1 MSTPVFFTTLGLF
14 LGTVLLIFAMRYASA
29 VLAARAKVAAE
40 GAYQAL
46 AEKAVGL
53 QAQNE
58 AALASIKAELDA
70 VSASLASV
78 EKILKQVG

>member
-1 MSTPVFFTTLGLF
+1 MSAPVFFTTIGLF

-29 VLAARAKVAAE
+29 VLTARVRAGSE

-46 AEKAVGL
+46 AEKAFAL
-53 QAQNE
+53 ESRNE
-58 AALASIKAELDA
+58 AALAAIRAELGA
-70 VSASLASV
+70 VSASLAAV

>member
-1 MSTPVFFTTLGLF
+1 MSAPVFFSAFGLL

-29 VLAARAKVAAE
+29 LLTARSRAAAE

-46 AEKAVGL
+46 AEKAVAL
-53 QAQNE
+53 QTHNE
-58 AALASIKAELDA
+58 AALASIKAELAA
-70 VSASLASV
+70 VSVSLASV

>member
-1 MSTPVFFTTLGLF
+1 MSTPVFFTTVCLF
-14 LGTVLLIFAMRYASA
+14 LGAAVLIFAMKYVSSA
-29 VLAARAKVAAE
+29 LSARARIAAE

-46 AEKAVGL
+46 AERAVAA

-58 AALASIKAELDA
+58 AALAAIRAELGA
-70 VSASLASV
+70 VSTSLAAV

>member
-1 MSTPVFFTTLGLF
+1 MSTPVFFSAFGLL
-14 LGTVLLIFAMRYASA
+14 LGTVLLIFAMRYASI
-29 VLAARAKVAAE
+29 LLTARARAAAE

-46 AEKAVGL
+46 AEKAVAV

-58 AALASIKAELDA
+58 AALASIRAELA
-70 VSASLASV
+70 AISASLASV